1 MSRFSIKILG
11 ISIETEIFEILSI
24 SKVCDYRIP
33 YMPLKD
39 FAKYYVWDIP
49 FIGTMSCSFKTT
61 KKCSEKQKDK
71 KLLQKQ
77 NITHLIKDFL
87 GKKGSIKT

>member
-33 YMPLKD
+33 YIPLKD
-39 FAKYYVWDIP
+39 FAKCAV
-49 FIGTMSCSFKTT
+49 
-61 KKCSEKQKDK
+61 
-71 KLLQKQ
+71 
-77 NITHLIKDFL
+77 
-87 GKKGSIKT
+87 

>member
-33 YMPLKD
+33 YIPLKD
-39 FAKYYVWDIP
+39 FAKCAVWGIP
-49 FIGTMSCSFKTT
+49 FIGTMSYSFKNTEKTFRKT
-61 KKCSEKQKDK
+61 KRQK
-71 KLLQKQ
+71 
-77 NITHLIKDFL
+77 ITAEINK
-87 GKKGSIKT
+87 